1 MEPFSEFDYDGVE
14 IGFVVNLGT
23 LREVLKGLSA
33 GGKRWWTACDPRD
46 VMDTH
51 MLTIGHGDPGCG
63 DRLNT
68 LYFNVP
74 VLTKQ
79 KPLAGT
85 DELILLLDSS
95 VLSAVDPG
103 LYIEDGRVLQDGLT
117 DMECFFQ
124 PIRKAL
130 IAKLQEDSWRG
141 Q

>member
-1 MEPFSEFDYDGVE
+1 MSAISEFDIEGVD
-14 IGFVVNLGT
+14 IGLAVSLGT
-23 LREVLKGLSA
+23 LREVLEGLSV
-33 GGKRWWTACDPRD
+33 GGKRWWIACEASSAFEMRA
-46 VMDTH
+46 
-51 MLTIGHGDPGCG
+51 LTIGHGDPGCS

-74 VLTKQ
+74 VLNEQ

-85 DELILLLDSS
+85 DGLILLLDST

-103 LYIEDGRVLQDGLT
+103 LYIEGGRVLQDGFT

-130 IAKLQEDSWRG
+130 IAKLQE
-141 Q
+141 

>member
-1 MEPFSEFDYDGVE
+1 MKPISEFDCDGVD

-23 LREVLKGLSA
+23 LREILKGLSV
-33 GGKRWWTACDPRD
+33 GGKRWWTACDPVD
-46 VMDTH
+46 TLETH
-51 MLTIGHGDPGCG
+51 MLTIGHGDPECR

-74 VLTKQ
+74 VLNDQ

-85 DELILLLDSS
+85 DGLILLLDSS

-103 LYIEDGRVLQDGLT
+103 LYMEDGRVLQDGFT

-130 IAKLQEDSWRG
+130 IAKLQE
-141 Q
+141 